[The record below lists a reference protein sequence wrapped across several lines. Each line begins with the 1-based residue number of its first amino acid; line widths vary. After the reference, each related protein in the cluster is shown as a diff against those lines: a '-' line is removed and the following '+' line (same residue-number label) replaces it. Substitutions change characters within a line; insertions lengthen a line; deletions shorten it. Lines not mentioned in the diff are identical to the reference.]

1 MADTTV
7 DANVHSGLG
16 GGDRLWGPYWIDT
29 QIGYVVFM
37 DAESDI
43 SYARTDD
50 GGATWATTE
59 IQAGTVFTVAVWYD
73 RETPGD
79 TGTLLHIAWGDG
91 TANDALY
98 VSLDLSDE
106 TLGTI
111 RTVDGTPAFS
121 GSQDRMAITKLV
133 NGRIICCFVDTAGGN
148 FAFKSAETTAP
159 YFASAP
165 TSIAAF
171 FEAAEGQNDWGLL
184 FPADVDDG
192 DCAGIHWERT
202 GGDIEVFMY
211 DDSLNTWTITQIDD
225 DALMDSTFRDMDG
238 AIRHSDNH
246 LLLIYHTRADAG
258 ALNDL
263 KTVDITV
270 DRIIAVPFTDKD
282 DIFTDVTETSLCGI
296 LIDQQSDDV
305 YVAWVKGNPLF
316 PTTSDIVYKI
326 SAGGTMDNWGSEQVY
341 SEASPDDLRA
351 VMGGRTVGDDG
362 GRWQPV
368 WFNDDNN
375 DLLVNLVN
383 DIEIA
388 AAAAPAPTAVVQIAG
403 ALGGNVIVGPGRAVG
418 Y

>member
-7 DANVHSGLG
+7 DANVYTGLG
-16 GGDRLWGPYWIDT
+16 SGDRLWGPYWIDT

-59 IQAGTVFTVAVWYD
+59 IQAGTVFTVAVWYE

-79 TGTLLHIAWGDG
+79 AGTLLHIAWGDG

-111 RTVDGTPAFS
+111 RTVDGTPAFGS
-121 GSQDRMAITKLV
+121 SQDRIAITKLV
-133 NGRIICCFVDTAGGN
+133 NGRIICCFVDTTGGN

-171 FEAAEGQNDWGLL
+171 YEAAEGQNDWGLL

-211 DDSLNTWTITQIDD
+211 DDSLDTWTVTQFEGS
-225 DALMDSTFRDMDG
+225 ASMDSTFRDVNG

-246 LLLIYHTRADAG
+246 LLLVYHSAADG
-258 ALNDL
+258 SGNDL
-263 KTVDITV
+263 RTVDITV
-270 DRIIAVPFTDKD
+270 DRIASVPFTDKT
-282 DIFTDVTETSLCGI
+282 DIFTDVAEQQLCGI

-305 YVAWVKGNPLF
+305 YVAWQKGDPSVT
-316 PTTSDIVYKI
+316 TTSVIVYVI
-326 SAGGTMDNWGSEQVY
+326 STDGMANWGSEQVY
-341 SEASPDDLRA
+341 SEGAPDDIRA
-351 VMGGRTVGDDG
+351 LAAGRTVGDDG
-362 GRWQPV
+362 GRFQPV

-388 AAAAPAPTAVVQIAG
+388 AVAAPAPTAVVQIAG